1 MGACFTQ
8 ARVLI
13 VRFVILYVM
22 ARDED
27 EGENGRVSYRIQAG
41 NNAGRFSLNPNTG
54 ETRHNVSCHHTLYTS
69 LRPKIRKDHI
79 THLHPSFN
87 KMDTVR
93 LIFKGFLLGLFSLID
108 NYRPTHRNNLGEQI
122 FPSSYPICRA

>member
-1 MGACFTQ
+1 MFNS
-8 ARVLI
+8 ARGFI

-41 NNAGRFSLNPNTG
+41 NTAGRFSLSPNTG
-54 ETRHNVSCHHTLYTS
+54 ETQPKIYCNHAITKSFTLHS
-69 LRPKIRKDHI
+69 DRLSKIRKDHI

-87 KMDTVR
+87 EM
-93 LIFKGFLLGLFSLID
+93 IW
-108 NYRPTHRNNLGEQI
+108 
-122 FPSSYPICRA
+122 